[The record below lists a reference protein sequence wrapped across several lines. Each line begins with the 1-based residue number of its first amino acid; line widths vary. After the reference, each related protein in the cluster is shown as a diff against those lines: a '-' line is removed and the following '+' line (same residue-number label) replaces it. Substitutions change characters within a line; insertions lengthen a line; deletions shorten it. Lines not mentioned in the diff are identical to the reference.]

1 MAKTNPEKQKE
12 YKQQVKAKQNSDYL
26 KTTGKKKEQRES
38 FWRNPLHSIKS
49 TNKKNVKEWLLRK
62 QQNNLS
68 IHQPILL
75 LKNLVSKHLEKA
87 KKEPEKTCFSSK
99 TSHKTENNS

>member
-38 FWRNPLHSIKS
+38 F
-49 TNKKNVKEWLLRK
+49 
-62 QQNNLS
+62 
-68 IHQPILL
+68 
-75 LKNLVSKHLEKA
+75 
-87 KKEPEKTCFSSK
+87 
-99 TSHKTENNS
+99 